1 VVSLYKK
8 SLTLFTSLSVTGVQ
22 LKMLKIKFFMLRYCL
37 CYNSVN
43 NADVATFYSAS
54 KAIICGMYDGNTMQV
69 EKVENREEKI
79 LMKMQPRDVNI
90 LFKT

>member
-1 VVSLYKK
+1 
-8 SLTLFTSLSVTGVQ
+8 
-22 LKMLKIKFFMLRYCL
+22 
-37 CYNSVN
+37 
-43 NADVATFYSAS
+43 
-54 KAIICGMYDGNTMQV
+54 MYDGNTMQV